1 MACHTAIAGGT
12 SKTPGLRGSDTS
24 KMGQVNKDG
33 VDLLFGGNSS
43 VQNVGKVREDRAV
56 YLLIPQLQEGGSSR
70 NGPLLMVFW
79 GKTEQILGSILV
91 SSTRD
96 HRCPCGWSQK
106 GSTELSGT
114 VGYKQQPTARTNSP
128 RPQLFLPRPKQS
140 TARDLREAEVGTIC
154 PEGLTLSFGGR
165 FCYRRGPG

>member
-1 MACHTAIAGGT
+1 M
-12 SKTPGLRGSDTS
+12 
-24 KMGQVNKDG
+24 NKDG
-33 VDLLFGGNSS
+33 VDLPFGGNSS

-56 YLLIPQLQEGGSSR
+56 YLLILQLQECLEGGSSR

-96 HRCPCGWSQK
+96 HRCPCGWNQK

-114 VGYKQQPTARTNSP
+114 VGYKQQPTARNNSP
-128 RPQLFLPRPKQS
+128 RSP
-140 TARDLREAEVGTIC
+140 
-154 PEGLTLSFGGR
+154 TLS
-165 FCYRRGPG
+165 PKT